1 MSSAIKHPGQ
11 AGMQTL
17 SGTPANVRSQL
28 NQVHA
33 PYVVAVTL
41 PDTTDSEASRLSEL
55 FSKVALLARQIM
67 ASRHE
72 ERLETL
78 VEALLPDTVP
88 TPNELKEVTMLAQA
102 RSAVLTSGDWM
113 SAGDIAQAAGFSAS
127 NPSAQP
133 NKWKR
138 DGSIFALRHQG
149 NDYFP
154 SYGLGADHRPLKPLA
169 KVLAVFGAAK
179 DGWGLAYW
187 FMSANSFLG
196 GLRPQDLLA
205 SAPERVLAA
214 AHDEMAA
221 VAHG

>member
-1 MSSAIKHPGQ
+1 MTSALKPLDRT
-11 AGMQTL
+11 AMQTL
-17 SGTPANVRSQL
+17 SGTPANVRNQL
-28 NQVHA
+28 NQVRA

-41 PDTTDSEASRLSEL
+41 PETSDSEASRLSEL

-72 ERLETL
+72 ERLATL

-102 RSAVLTSGDWM
+102 RSAVLASGDWM
-113 SAGDIAQAAGFSAS
+113 SAADIARAAGFSAS

-169 KVLAVFGAAK
+169 QVLAVFGAAK

-214 AHDEMAA
+214 AHDEMEA
-221 VAHG
+221 VAHA